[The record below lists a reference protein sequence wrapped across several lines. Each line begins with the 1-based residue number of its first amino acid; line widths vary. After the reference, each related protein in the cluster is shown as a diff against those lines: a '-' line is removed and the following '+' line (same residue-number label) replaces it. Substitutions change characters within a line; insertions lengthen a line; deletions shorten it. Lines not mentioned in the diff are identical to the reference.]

1 MATYDGTL
9 KFDTSIDTKGLNKG
23 LKNIDDN
30 LKGLQQSA
38 AVGLG
43 AIATGLIAAGTAGV
57 KFNAQLEQY
66 RTTFEV
72 FTGSAEEA
80 ANVMDRLL
88 EMGAKTPFET
98 TELADATQKLM
109 SFGFSADEALNSLTM
124 LGDASQGD
132 AQKLDT
138 IVTAF
143 GRMSSSSKVTL
154 EDLNMMIDSGFNP
167 LNQVAENTGMSMA
180 EIYDAISK
188 GELSVEEV
196 TKAMQQMTSE
206 GGQYFGLMEKQSQT
220 LNGQLSTL
228 NDTVSMKLGEAF
240 QFVNDKIKELLPG
253 VIDFISNLDAEAVV
267 NSLIALAGVLGTV
280 LAGVT
285 ALRGALALFKF
296 VNFINGLGGIAGA
309 LGTLNTS
316 IATVLT
322 TIGPVILIA
331 AAIIAA
337 IVLVAATIKHLWETN
352 EQFRNIVMSVWD
364 SIQEVIMNAWNK
376 VLKPIFDALAAAFNI
391 FINDILPVLLEIW
404 EATFM
409 AIATYLQGVWESI
422 ISPVLNGIIQ
432 ALSGLINFITGI
444 FTLNWEQAWQG
455 IVDMFGGIFGG
466 IVAIA
471 KAPINGVIGLINGA
485 IAALNNIKVDIPDW
499 VPFVG
504 GQSWGVNLPQIP
516 YLERGTILRKG
527 QVGLLE
533 GKGAEAVVPLDRNKY
548 WIRAVAKDMM
558 NIMPM
563 FNDKN
568 RGQTINIYQPVKNPV
583 ETARAIRQAE
593 RYDLQGA

>member
-1 MATYDGTL
+1 MAYDGTL
-9 KFDTSIDTKGLNKG
+9 KFDTKIDTKGLNKD
-23 LKNIDDN
+23 LKSID
-30 LKGLQQSA
+30 SA
-38 AVGLG
+38 LGGIQKSATIGLG
-43 AIATGLIAAGTAGV
+43 AIATGLSVAGTAGV
-57 KFNAQLEQY
+57 KFNAQVEQY
-66 RTTFEV
+66 TATFET
-72 FTGSAEEA
+72 FTGSVEG
-80 ANVMDRLL
+80 ANAVVQELV
-88 EMGAKTPFET
+88 EMGAKTPFEFNQ
-98 TELADATQKLM
+98 LAEATQLM
-109 SFGFSADEALNSLTM
+109 MAYGFSAEEATGYLTM
-124 LGDASQGD
+124 LGDASQGN
-132 AQKLDT
+132 AEKLNSIT
-138 IVTAF
+138 TGFA
-143 GRMSSSSKVTL
+143 RMKSTGKVSL
-154 EDLNMMIDSGFNP
+154 EYLNLMIENGFNP
-167 LNQVAENTGMSMA
+167 LQQVAEYTGMTMD
-180 EIYDAISK
+180 EVYDSISK
-188 GELSVEEV
+188 GKLTFEQIES
-196 TKAMQQMTSE
+196 AMVKMTSE
-206 GGQYFGLMEKQSQT
+206 GGQYFGLMEKQSKT

-228 NDTVSMKLGEAF
+228 SDTVNMKLGESF
-240 QFVNDKIKELLPG
+240 EFVNDKIKEILPNL
-253 VIDFISNLDAEAVV
+253 IDFISNLDAKSVV
-267 NSLIALAGVLGTV
+267 KNIIALAAVLGTV
-280 LAGVT
+280 IASVT

-296 VNFINGLGGIAGA
+296 VNFIKGIGGISKA

-322 TIGPVILIA
+322 TIGPVLLIA

-352 EQFRNIVMSVWD
+352 EQFRNIVMSVWA
-364 SIQEVIMNAWNK
+364 SIQEVILNAWNK
-376 VLKPIFDALAAAFNI
+376 VLKPVLDALAAAFNL
-391 FINDILPVLLEIW
+391 FITYILPLLIEIW

-432 ALSGLINFITGI
+432 ALSGLINFLTGI
-444 FTLNWEQAWQG
+444 FTLNWQQAWQG
-455 IVDMFGGIFGG
+455 IVDIFGGIFGG

-485 IAALNNIKVDIPDW
+485 IAALNNIKVDIPKW

-516 YLERGTILRKG
+516 YLERGAIIRKG